1 MSQVHW
7 DHIGEPRDFPT
18 STFIVGPGARAL
30 LRGANRS
37 LTGSHSFF
45 EPDLLPEE
53 RTIELCDPSSSAEVD
68 RDRDKQSSAPDFHQP
83 WTTTNP
89 FNLPAIDLF
98 HDGTVY
104 VVHAPGHLPGHINL
118 LVKTGHEPEP
128 EPKANWV
135 YLAGDAC
142 HDRRIMCRERE
153 IGEWVDDDGH
163 VCCIHADRRT
173 AEQTIERIRG
183 LEEQGVEVI
192 FAHDVE
198 WEDDGRN
205 KSRFFES

>member
-1 MSQVHW
+1 MSDLDFQVHW
-7 DHIGEPRDFPT
+7 DHVGEPRDFPT
-18 STFIVGPGARAL
+18 STFVIGPGARDL
-30 LRGANRS
+30 LRGTNRS

-53 RTIELCDPSSSAEVD
+53 RTIELSDPDSSSKVD
-68 RDRDKQSSAPDFHQP
+68 RASDKETSGPDFHQP
-83 WTTTNP
+83 WTTNP
-89 FNLPAIDLF
+89 FNLPSIDLF

-104 VVHAPGHLPGHINL
+104 IVHAPGHLPGHINL
-118 LVKTGHEPEP
+118 LVKTGPEP
-128 EPKANWV
+128 TNWV

-142 HDRRIMCRERE
+142 HDRRIVRRERE
-153 IGEWVDDDGH
+153 IGEWVDDDGR
-163 VCCIHADRRT
+163 VCCIHADRKM

-198 WEDDGRN
+198 WEDDARN
-205 KSRFFES
+205 KSRFFGSS